1 MPPNHAARAPGRVVA
16 SGAAALTAVLTLAHP
31 ASAHAEVEAGTARA
45 LAENVRLTFVSEAE
59 SDSAGFTRI
68 RVVLPDGIAPGDIR
82 LTEAP
87 KGWKLK
93 TAADGYTVAGPALK
107 TGVDA
112 LHRIKVRQLPDAE
125 QLVFKT
131 VETYSDGEIAR
142 WIELP
147 NCSVE
152 PEQPAPVLELN
163 VAGAEAAPGSPDPSS
178 SDTVDTTPAATPA
191 GARPAAKA
199 AATQDDGASTGPLV
213 GSVVVA
219 LLVLSGGAWW
229 LSRRRA
235 SSDVG

>member
-112 LHRIKVRQLPDAE
+112 LHKIKVRQLPDAE

-147 NCSVE
+147 NGSVE

-163 VAGAEAAPGSPDPSS
+163 VEAAEAAEAAPGSPDPSS
-178 SDTVDTTPAATPA
+178 SDTVDTTPA

-199 AATQDDGASTGPLV
+199 AATQDDGASTGLLV

-229 LSRRRA
+229 LPRRRT